1 MTRLSRAAYHPPA
14 QHAPTHFA
22 DECGSFDAA
31 DAVTSD
37 WIPPEQGATLS
48 RDSRRLDGEW
58 LSAAVA
64 MTRRPVYE
72 GLPRRLPLLRRL
84 GSRIARTFAS
94 PSSRRW

>member
-1 MTRLSRAAYHPPA
+1 MTHSSRGACHPPA
-14 QHAPTHFA
+14 QDAPTHFA
-22 DECGSFDAA
+22 DECGSFYTA

-48 RDSRRLDGEW
+48 GDSRRLDGEW

-64 MTRRPVYE
+64 MTRRPAL
-72 GLPRRLPLLRRL
+72 GRLRRLPLLRRL

-94 PSSRRW
+94 PPAGR